1 MANYGMKISK
11 DGYDVKT
18 ASVKDLVMTSKANQW
33 KVHLQGSVTATS
45 SSQTF
50 TVAHGLSY
58 TPAYIFFYKANAN
71 SYYQMSAL
79 GGANYIDGTN
89 LSMQTASIGDK
100 MSYII
105 FKDIGA

>member
-1 MANYGMKISK
+1 MGNYGFKISK
-11 DGYDVKT
+11 EGYDVRN
-18 ASVKDLVMTSKANQW
+18 ASVKDLVMTSQANQW
-33 KVHLQGSVTATS
+33 KIHMKGSVTATS
-45 SSQTF
+45 NNQTF
-50 TVAHGLSY
+50 TVAHNLSY